1 MACGLGY
8 YGLNCNSICP
18 PGYYGD
24 QCAGL
29 CFPKCSNTTCH
40 HVHGCLESNTEKLE
54 DKISV
59 EHLISTRA
67 TTRVINTSDMSSFI
81 DKDYTWCSTRHNET
95 QYNSNRSHLLLGI
108 GIMLSIAI
116 ILTMTYLWLLYKD
129 KRRKNSTILAN
140 LCL

>member
-54 DKISV
+54 DKISAITQRSPKASRSLKL
-59 EHLISTRA
+59 EESNLETLNIS
-67 TTRVINTSDMSSFI
+67 
-81 DKDYTWCSTRHNET
+81 
-95 QYNSNRSHLLLGI
+95 
-108 GIMLSIAI
+108 
-116 ILTMTYLWLLYKD
+116 
-129 KRRKNSTILAN
+129 
-140 LCL
+140 